1 MLQQIKSLRLYSMML
16 FDAAIFI
23 IALVVAYLLRFDF
36 TPPPVYL
43 KPLWLLLPVLIPL
56 KLAVFYAMRLYKGIW
71 RYFSVEDTWRLAYAS
86 LISTLLTVTF
96 IVYAHGF
103 MGFPR
108 SVFVMDGVLTFLL
121 CGILRLGIRS
131 YYTARNTSKGTGA
144 FSLPQLGQQGAKDK
158 RVLILGAG
166 GAGEKMLREIFDN
179 PHLHYSVVG
188 FLDDDPGKQGRSLHG
203 IPVLGGVEQLPKVAE
218 EPRGR
223 TRVHFRPVGDRP

>member
-1 MLQQIKSLRLYSMML
+1 MLQQIRSLRLYWMML
-16 FDAAIFI
+16 FDAAVFV
-23 IALVVAYLLRFDF
+23 IALLMAYLLRFDF

-131 YYTARNTSKGTGA
+131 YYMARNTSKGTGA
-144 FSLPQLGQQGAKDK
+144 FSLPQLGQQSAKDK
-158 RVLILGAG
+158 RVVILGAG

-179 PHLHYSVVG
+179 SHLHYSVVG
-188 FLDDDPGKQGRSLHG
+188 FLDDDPGKQGRSTARH
-203 IPVLGGVEQLPKVAE
+203 
-218 EPRGR
+218 PRAGKCRTTPQGR
-223 TRVHFRPVGDRP
+223 